1 MCGAVEADAHPQ
13 NVCGSAA
20 GVQPHASVAPERPGC
35 MLALGS
41 SDTFKRPAVL
51 TGGPSHAALRTLCV

>member
-1 MCGAVEADAHPQ
+1 VGRLRRTHTPRTFVGVRP
-13 NVCGSAA
+13 A